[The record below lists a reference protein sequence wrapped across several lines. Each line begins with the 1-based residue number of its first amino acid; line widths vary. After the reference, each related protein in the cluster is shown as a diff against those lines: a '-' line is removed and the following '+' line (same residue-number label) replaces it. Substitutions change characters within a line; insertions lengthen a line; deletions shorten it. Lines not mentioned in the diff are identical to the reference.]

1 MGDFLQCVIPQHSV
15 IPQRVIPQRS
25 FRLFLNSFF
34 KLFFYH
40 CEGPLKY
47 AEEYQF
53 HESRIIFLCA
63 ILKNCYFALRNDIQF
78 RIFQTPSKRTNQNSM
93 RKKIW
98 HFFFH
103 ELMFSFINY
112 IIHYNLLSLS
122 CISLK
127 TGIFPDFILFK
138 ICKFMQM
145 SLYV

>member
-1 MGDFLQCVIPQHSV
+1 MGDFLQYVIPQHSV

-93 RKKIW
+93 RKKPMTFLFPW
-98 HFFFH
+98 VNVQFYKLHYTLQPVVSELYQFKNRHFSRFYF
-103 ELMFSFINY
+103 
-112 IIHYNLLSLS
+112 
-122 CISLK
+122 
-127 TGIFPDFILFK
+127 
-138 ICKFMQM
+138 
-145 SLYV
+145 V